1 MCFAP
6 EPGEL
11 YLSVLGCSSFE
22 GEQPRHQEED
32 QASAKPAGCPHP
44 DDEDEGEDEQV
55 DNCVQHLHLVQGD
68 LLTCCLK
75 PSSTHPCSS
84 LVLPAGNCSLPSP
97 GCGFPN
103 AREDTPLPA
112 QPPLRKTAAD
122 ISIVN
127 AADSLGERY

>member
-1 MCFAP
+1 MYFAP

-22 GEQPRHQEED
+22 GEQTRHQEEE
-32 QASAKPAGCPHP
+32 QASAKPAGRPHP

-75 PSSTHPCSS
+75 PSSTHP
-84 LVLPAGNCSLPSP
+84 PA
-97 GCGFPN
+97 
-103 AREDTPLPA
+103 PA
-112 QPPLRKTAAD
+112 CRQLQPPKSWLWLSQCQGGHSTACPASKLRKTAAD
-122 ISIVN
+122 LSIVN